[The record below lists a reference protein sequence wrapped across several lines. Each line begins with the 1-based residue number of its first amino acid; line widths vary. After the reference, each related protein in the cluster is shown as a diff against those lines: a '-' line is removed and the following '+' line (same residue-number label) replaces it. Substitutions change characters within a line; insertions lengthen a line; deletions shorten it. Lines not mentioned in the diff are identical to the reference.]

1 MKKETGDTVRFEDVA
16 VVRHQQKCWCLFFV
30 FFKITCAFLKICLCA
45 ILTKI
50 KNF

>member
-16 VVRHQQKCWCLFFV
+16 VVRHQQKCWC
-30 FFKITCAFLKICLCA
+30 AFLKICLCA